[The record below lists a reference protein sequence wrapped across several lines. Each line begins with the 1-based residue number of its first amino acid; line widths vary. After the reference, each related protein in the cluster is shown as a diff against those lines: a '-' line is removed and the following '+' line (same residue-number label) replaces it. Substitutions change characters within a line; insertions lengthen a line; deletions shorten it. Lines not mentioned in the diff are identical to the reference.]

1 MLAKRIIPC
10 LDIKNGR
17 TVKGINFLSLADEL
31 NEKVSRYFN
40 GSNASEDVRA
50 YDMVREAD
58 KKFVDGLNDLED
70 ERYEYGLNYELAE
83 SFLDGFN
90 F

>member
-1 MLAKRIIPC
+1 MDDVKVMEVARLAK
-10 LDIKNGR
+10 
-17 TVKGINFLSLADEL
+17 NFLSLADEL
-31 NEKVSRYFN
+31 NEYVSAYLD
-40 GSNASEDVRA
+40 GSNSPDAEKA
-50 YDMVREAD
+50 YYEVREAD
-58 KKFVDGLNDLED
+58 KKFIDSLNELWD

>member
-1 MLAKRIIPC
+1 M
-10 LDIKNGR
+10 
-17 TVKGINFLSLADEL
+17 

>member
-1 MLAKRIIPC
+1 MDDVKVMKVARLAK
-10 LDIKNGR
+10 
-17 TVKGINFLSLADEL
+17 NFLSLADEL

-40 GSNASEDVRA
+40 GSNASEDVRS

-58 KKFVDGLNDLED
+58 KKFIDGLNDLED

>member
-1 MLAKRIIPC
+1 MDDVKVMKVARLAK
-10 LDIKNGR
+10 
-17 TVKGINFLSLADEL
+17 NFLNLSDEL
-31 NEKVSRYFN
+31 HEKVSRYFN

-58 KKFVDGLNDLED
+58 KKFIDGLNDLED

>member
-1 MLAKRIIPC
+1 MDNVKVMKVARLAK
-10 LDIKNGR
+10 
-17 TVKGINFLSLADEL
+17 NFLSLADEL
-31 NEKVSRYFN
+31 NEKVSRYFD

-50 YDMVREAD
+50 YEMVREAD
-58 KKFVDGLNDLED
+58 RKFVDGLNDLWD
-70 ERYEYGLNYELAE
+70 EHYQYGLNYELAE

>member
-1 MLAKRIIPC
+1 MDNVKVMKVARLAK
-10 LDIKNGR
+10 
-17 TVKGINFLSLADEL
+17 NFLSLADEL

-50 YDMVREAD
+50 YEMVREAD
-58 KKFVDGLNDLED
+58 KKFVDSLNDLED

-83 SFLDGFN
+83 SFLSGFN